1 MISIGAAYNSC
12 QHMPGYVLGD
22 LVSQKMRFIFLA
34 KSKVLLVFSQTKMS
48 HYIIL
53 KLEIAVKMKEKERV
67 SNCCRKFKKQNR
79 ITKKRNLWCYKKSL
93 VLPGTKRTRGE
104 ERKAS
109 SWCKKHLSDTES
121 Q

>member
-1 MISIGAAYNSC
+1 
-12 QHMPGYVLGD
+12 MPGYVLGD
-22 LVSQKMRFIFLA
+22 LVSQEMRFIFLA

-53 KLEIAVKMKEKERV
+53 KLEIPVKMKEKERLL
-67 SNCCRKFKKQNR
+67 RG
-79 ITKKRNLWCYKKSL
+79 LL
-93 VLPGTKRTRGE
+93 LLGTKRTRGE